1 MKSSLLAVLSGWAC
15 LWAQQSAAPTVLRP
29 AAVTIDQAVE
39 EALAKNLSLVAERY
53 NISIAEARQI
63 TARLRP
69 NPVLTLDGDHL
80 DLLGTGFNT
89 INNGGPNE
97 YSIRTDFVLERG
109 GKRTARMALA
119 AADTSVA
126 GLNFRD
132 AMRRLVYD
140 LESSFVD
147 VQLAKEALALTQ
159 ANLQS
164 FNDIVQVNTARVK
177 SGDLAPVELDRSQV
191 AALQARAAVRLAE
204 LQLAQATN
212 RLQVLMGRPAP
223 SKDFDVTGSFRKDSR
238 TLDLAELQR
247 AALSNRPDLLSLRQT
262 ITRNQADLRLQIAQS
277 KPDFTVGSEYRRQQA
292 PSATANTL
300 GLFFSVPLAV
310 FNRNQGE
317 IARAQREEAQTTARL
332 RAQEAGVNAEVRS
345 AWEQYTTARA
355 LVDGIE
361 AEMLAK
367 ARNVRETTSYSY
379 RRGEATLVELLDA
392 QRAFNDT
399 MQVYNEARANYA
411 RSLYLMDS
419 VSGGVP
425 VSGASGSDPRRENS
439 HEE

>member
-1 MKSSLLAVLSGWAC
+1 MKLTLLAILSGWAC
-15 LWAQQSAAPTVLRP
+15 LCAQPSVAPMVPHP
-29 AAVTIDQAVE
+29 AAVTVDQAVE
-39 EALAKNLSLVAERY
+39 EALAKNLSLAAERY
-53 NISIAEARQI
+53 NIGIAEARQI

-97 YSIRTDFVLERG
+97 YSVRTDFVLERG
-109 GKRTARMALA
+109 GKRAARMAVA
-119 AADTSVA
+119 SADTSVA
-126 GLNFRD
+126 GLSFRD
-132 AMRRLVYD
+132 TIRRLVYEV
-140 LESSFVD
+140 ESAFVD

-159 ANLQS
+159 DNLRS
-164 FNDIVQVNTARVK
+164 FNEIVRVNTARVK
-177 SGDLAPVELDRSQV
+177 SGDLAPVELDRSRV
-191 AALQARAAVRLAE
+191 AALQAQAAVRQAE
-204 LQLAQATN
+204 LQYAQAAN
-212 RLQVLMGRPAP
+212 RLQVLMGRTPP
-223 SKDFDVTGSFRKDSR
+223 SKDFDVTGPFRKDSR
-238 TLDLAELQR
+238 KLDLAELQR
-247 AALSNRPDLLSLRQT
+247 TALTNRPDLLSLRQT
-262 ITRNQADLRLQIAQS
+262 IARNQADLRLQIAQS

-317 IARAQREEAQTTARL
+317 IARAQREQAQTTARL
-332 RAQEAGVNAEVRS
+332 RAQEAGVNAEVLS

-355 LVDGIE
+355 LVDSIE

-367 ARNVRETTSYSY
+367 ARNVRDTTSYSY

-399 MQVYNEARANYA
+399 MQGYNEARANYA

-419 VSGGVP
+419 VSGGAP
-425 VSGASGSDPRRENS
+425 VNGAAGSNPLRENS